1 MKHLKLFNN
10 ESEYQSFTESADYV
24 TPNVCAVKDGQGGVK
39 KDFVF
44 FNPEEE
50 INVNLITFYIGD
62 TPYQCEEG
70 MTWEEFVNSEYN
82 TEGLF
87 QINNYNNIEYNQKI
101 IVLNHVMVFN
111 TDIILNGNIYEFYS
125 SGGGSGM
132 N

>member
-24 TPNVCAVKDGQGGVK
+24 TPNVCAVKDGQGSVK

-50 INVNLITFYIGD
+50 INVNLITFYVVD
-62 TPYQCEEG
+62 TSYQCEEG

-82 TEGLF
+82 SEGLF
-87 QINNYNNIEYNQKI
+87 QINNYNYIEYNQKI

-111 TDIILNGNIYEFYS
+111 TDTILNGNIYEFYS
-125 SGGGSGM
+125 SGGG

>member
-62 TPYQCEEG
+62 TPYQCEDG
-70 MTWEEFVNSEYN
+70 MTWEEFVNSKYN
-82 TEGLF
+82 SEGLF
-87 QINNYNNIEYNQKI
+87 QISGDRAYYNQDPI
-101 IVLNHVMVFN
+101 AFNDTAAHN
-111 TDIILNGNIYEFYS
+111 TDTILNDYKYLCYKQVVE
-125 SGGGSGM
+125 
-132 N
+132 

>member
-24 TPNVCAVKDGQGGVK
+24 TPNVCAVKDGQGCGK
-39 KDFVF
+39 NDFVF

-62 TPYQCEEG
+62 TPYQCEDG
-70 MTWEEFVNSEYN
+70 MTWEEFVNSKYN
-82 TEGLF
+82 SEGLF
-87 QINNYNNIEYNQKI
+87 QISGNYVKYNQVKI

-111 TDIILNGNIYEFYS
+111 TDTILNGNIYEFYS
-125 SGGGSGM
+125 SGGGGID
-132 N
+132 

>member
-44 FNPEEE
+44 FNTEE
-50 INVNLITFYIGD
+50 INVNLITFYVVD
-62 TPYQCEEG
+62 TAYQCEEG

-82 TEGLF
+82 SEGLF

-101 IVLNHVMVFN
+101 IVLNDVMVFN
-111 TDIILNGNIYEFYS
+111 TDTILNGNIYEFYS
-125 SGGGSGM
+125 SGGGGM

>member
-10 ESEYQSFTESADYV
+10 ESEYQSFTESADYI
-24 TPNVCAVKDGQGGVK
+24 TPNICAVKDGQGGVK

-50 INVNLITFYIGD
+50 INLITFYIGD

-82 TEGLF
+82 SEGIF
-87 QINNYNNIEYNQKI
+87 QLDYDCVNYNQGQIRFENTAA
-101 IVLNHVMVFN
+101 HN
-111 TDIILNGNIYEFYS
+111 TDTILNEYIYIYV
-125 SGGGSGM
+125 
-132 N
+132 

>member
-50 INVNLITFYIGD
+50 INVNLITFYVVD
-62 TPYQCEEG
+62 TSYQCEEG

-82 TEGLF
+82 SEGLF
-87 QINNYNNIEYNQKI
+87 QISGNYVKYNQVKDL
-101 IVLNHVMVFN
+101 VLNHVMAFN
-111 TDIILNGNIYEFYS
+111 TDTILNGNIYEFYS
-125 SGGGSGM
+125 SGGGGID
-132 N
+132 

>member
-44 FNPEEE
+44 FNPEE
-50 INVNLITFYIGD
+50 INVNLITFYVVD
-62 TPYQCEEG
+62 TAYQCEEG
-70 MTWEEFVNSEYN
+70 MTWEEFINSEYN
-82 TEGLF
+82 SEELF
-87 QINNYNNIEYNQKI
+87 QISNIHVMYNQVKT
-101 IVLNHVMVFN
+101 IVLNNVEVYN

-125 SGGGSGM
+125 SGGGGI

>member
-50 INVNLITFYIGD
+50 INVNLITF
-62 TPYQCEEG
+62 
-70 MTWEEFVNSEYN
+70 M
-82 TEGLF
+82 L
-87 QINNYNNIEYNQKI
+87 
-101 IVLNHVMVFN
+101 
-111 TDIILNGNIYEFYS
+111 
-125 SGGGSGM
+125 
-132 N
+132 

>member
-10 ESEYQSFTESADYV
+10 ESEHQSFTESADYV

-62 TPYQCEEG
+62 TPYQCEDG
-70 MTWEEFVNSEYN
+70 MTWEEFVNSNYN
-82 TEGLF
+82 SEGLF
-87 QINNYNNIEYNQKI
+87 QISGDRAYYNQDPI
-101 IVLNHVMVFN
+101 AFNDTAAHN
-111 TDIILNGNIYEFYS
+111 TDTILNDYKYLCYKP
-125 SGGGSGM
+125 GGGID
-132 N
+132 

>member
-50 INVNLITFYIGD
+50 INVNLITFYVVD
-62 TPYQCEEG
+62 TSYQCEEG

-82 TEGLF
+82 SEGLF
-87 QINNYNNIEYNQKI
+87 QINNYNSIEYNQKI

-111 TDIILNGNIYEFYS
+111 TDTILNGNIYEFYS
-125 SGGGSGM
+125 SGGGGM
-132 N
+132 D

>member
-50 INVNLITFYIGD
+50 PELIIFFLDGKS
-62 TPYQCEEG
+62 YQFDEG
-70 MTWEEFVNSEYN
+70 MTWRDFINSDYNDGSFSTDSADGVRKGGAAICLNNVLVFVND
-82 TEGLF
+82 LI
-87 QINNYNNIEYNQKI
+87 INNSNYSY
-101 IVLNHVMVFN
+101 
-111 TDIILNGNIYEFYS
+111 YS
-125 SGGGSGM
+125 SGGGM
-132 N
+132 D

>member
-44 FNPEEE
+44 FNPEE
-50 INVNLITFYIGD
+50 INVNLITFYVVD
-62 TPYQCEEG
+62 TAYQCEEG
-70 MTWEEFVNSEYN
+70 MTWEDFVNSEYN
-82 TEGLF
+82 SEGLF
-87 QINNYNNIEYNQKI
+87 QINNYNNIEYSQKI

-111 TDIILNGNIYEFYS
+111 TDTILNGNIYEFYS
-125 SGGGSGM
+125 SGGGGID
-132 N
+132 